1 MARFN
6 NLSIGVRLGATFAAL
21 AVAVVVVSTLSL
33 RSLGASDERFTDF
46 FEGINARAS
55 TVSKLRMAVDA
66 RAVAARNMA
75 LATDPADL
83 AREKGAAAQ
92 AHAEVRKQM
101 EALKELAGRPGV
113 SGKARELIAAID
125 KVEAAYGPVAL
136 HIVEAAAAGNRQQA
150 VLEINEKC
158 RPLLEALEK
167 AADEYARFT
176 EATSRRIADES
187 HADYKDDR
195 TLMVAASLAAVLF
208 AMLAG
213 WLVTRSITQPIARAV
228 GIAET
233 VAAGD
238 LSSEIVADTQDET
251 GKLLRA
257 LAAMNAN
264 LRKLVSEV
272 RQSSDGIA
280 VGSGQIAT
288 GNTDLS
294 QRTEEQASSLEQ
306 TAASMR
312 QLTATVRETEQNAH
326 QASDLSLQAR
336 GAAEAGGQA
345 VEQVVQTMSEI
356 SQASHK
362 IADIIGVIDGIAFQT
377 NILALN
383 AAVEAARAGE
393 QGRGFA
399 VVAAEVR
406 SLAQRSAGAA
416 KEIKQLITDSVVK
429 VEEGSA
435 LVDQAGRTMSE
446 IMGSVKRVTDI
457 MADISAASQEQ
468 SSGIEQVNQ
477 AITQM
482 DEGTQQNAALV
493 EEASASAE
501 SMRQQATLL
510 VEAVSAF
517 RTAAAQ
523 AATQAKAPARAP
535 AKAPAMERASAP
547 TAPIAAPAGRP
558 KAPVARKAPSEGV
571 APAGGARSRGASGS
585 ASTGGDQHWQEF

>member
-399 VVAAEVR
+399 VVAGEVR
-406 SLAQRSAGAA
+406 TLAQRSAEAA
-416 KEIKQLITDSVVK
+416 KEIKALIGDSVAR
-429 VEEGSA
+429 VEAGS
-435 LVDQAGRTMSE
+435 DQVGAAGRTMGD
-446 IMGSVKRVTDI
+446 IVAQVKRVSELIERMST
-457 MADISAASQEQ
+457 SAREQ
-468 SSGIEQVNQ
+468 SAGIGQVDAAMSQ
-477 AITQM
+477 LDQV
-482 DEGTQQNAALV
+482 TQQNAALV
-493 EEASASAE
+493 EESAAAAASLN
-501 SMRQQATLL
+501 QQASRL
-510 VEAVSAF
+510 VGAISVF
-517 RTAAAQ
+517 RLANGG
-523 AATQAKAPARAP
+523 APALA
-535 AKAPAMERASAP
+535 
-547 TAPIAAPAGRP
+547 
-558 KAPVARKAPSEGV
+558 
-571 APAGGARSRGASGS
+571 
-585 ASTGGDQHWQEF
+585 